1 MAPCQN
7 YTHVQASTATMNK
20 DTGIQ
25 SAITNGTPV
34 PPPQVRT
41 PLHGG
46 RPAEQQK
53 TDERLAAARSD
64 YDDNDPRSGWSS
76 CSSAGLRVGAAAI
89 LPSPTPTLEGRGQVR
104 RTGGPKR
111 GWWR

>member
-1 MAPCQN
+1 
-7 YTHVQASTATMNK
+7 MNK
-20 DTGIQ
+20 NPGIQ

-41 PLHGG
+41 TPLHGG
-46 RPAEQQK
+46 RLAEQQK

-64 YDDNDPRSGWSS
+64 YYDNDLHSGWSS
-76 CSSAGLRVGAAAI
+76 CSSADLMVGAAAI